1 VQITVVTRGATL
13 AFACEPGENLLH
25 AGLRAGISLPYECAT
40 GTCGTCK
47 ARLVDGR
54 ADSAWSGAPGERTFR
69 APGELLT
76 CQSIA
81 LTDCTLSVRAL
92 RATPDDGGAPPP
104 PRRLCGL
111 LSNVRALTA
120 DVIALDVQL
129 DRDLEFSAGQFALV
143 TVPSIRG
150 ARAYSM
156 VDAGSVARRLT
167 FVVKRRE
174 GGAVSE
180 WLWSGASVVGT
191 RLDLFAPLGGAV
203 FDRRLERHV
212 LCLAGGSGV
221 AGMLSIL
228 RRGAEDGHFARWNG
242 DLVFG
247 VRRARDLFFLDEL
260 RVLRARNA
268 ARLSIVIALSDEDV
282 PESLA
287 AAHRDLSFARGPVH
301 AVAAR
306 HMEGRFAGVRAYVAG
321 PPPMVEA
328 SLRVLL
334 SEGRLSPAEIRY
346 DKFA

>member
-1 VQITVVTRGATL
+1 VQITVVTREATL
-13 AFACEPGENLLH
+13 AFPCEPGEKLLH

-81 LTDCTLSVRAL
+81 LTDCTLSMRAL

-104 PRRLCGL
+104 RRLRGWL
-111 LSNVRALTA
+111 HDARALTA

-129 DRDLEFSAGQFALV
+129 DRDLEFAAGQFALV
-143 TVPSIRG
+143 TVPGIRG

-180 WLWSGASVVGT
+180 WLWSGANVVGR
-191 RLDLFAPLGGAV
+191 RLDLFAPLGIAV
-203 FDRRLERHV
+203 FNRRLERHV

-228 RRGAEDGHFARWNG
+228 GRGAEDGHFTRWNG

-287 AAHRDLSFARGPVH
+287 VAHRGLSFARGPVH

-306 HMEGRFAGVRAYVAG
+306 HMEGRFGGVRAYVAG